1 MDNAIYSTLSRQSGL
16 MQEMRAVANNIANI
30 STAGFRREGV
40 VFSEYVAGLDGAE
53 PSLSMAF
60 AHGREVDLQQGAL
73 AQTGGA
79 LDFAIEGEGFFKIE
93 TPSGEQLTRAG
104 NFSLSAQGELL
115 TADGL
120 RVLDMGGSPILVPP
134 GAGPISL
141 AADGTLSSDG
151 QPLAQIGVFLPA
163 DPQDLHHTGGTRFE
177 TRGGSI
183 EAEGHVLLQ
192 GFVEESNVNPVSE
205 IARMIEVQRA
215 YEMGQTF
222 LEREDQRVRNVIS
235 TLSR

>member
-1 MDNAIYSTLSRQSGL
+1 MDNAIYSALSRQSGL

-40 VFSEYVAGLDGAE
+40 VFSEYVAGLEGAE

-115 TADGL
+115 SADGL
-120 RVLDMGGSPILVPP
+120 RVLDLGGSPILVPP
-134 GAGPISL
+134 GSGPISL

-151 QPLAQIGVFLPA
+151 QPIAQIGVFLPA
-163 DPQDLHHTGGTRFE
+163 DPNDLQHTGGTRFA
-177 TRGGSI
+177 TREGTI
-183 EAEGHVLLQ
+183 EAEGYVLLQ

-215 YEMGQTF
+215 YEMGQSF

>member
-40 VFSEYVAGLDGAE
+40 VFSEYVASLDGAE

-73 AQTGGA
+73 AQTGGT

-134 GAGPISL
+134 GAGPMSL
-141 AADGTLSSDG
+141 AADGTLSTDG

-177 TRGGSI
+177 TRGGTI

>member
-141 AADGTLSSDG
+141 AADGTLSTDG
-151 QPLAQIGVFLPA
+151 QPLAQIGVFCP
-163 DPQDLHHTGGTRFE
+163 PIRWT
-177 TRGGSI
+177 
-183 EAEGHVLLQ
+183 
-192 GFVEESNVNPVSE
+192 
-205 IARMIEVQRA
+205 
-215 YEMGQTF
+215 
-222 LEREDQRVRNVIS
+222 
-235 TLSR
+235 